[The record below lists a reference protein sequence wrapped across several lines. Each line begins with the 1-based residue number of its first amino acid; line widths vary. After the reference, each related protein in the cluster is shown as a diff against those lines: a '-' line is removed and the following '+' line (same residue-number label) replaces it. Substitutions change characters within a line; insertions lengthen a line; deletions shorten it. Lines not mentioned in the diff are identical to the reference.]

1 MENNDSM
8 YIVVYIS
15 GDRYNPVTDVLYQ
28 SNNKNEA
35 ISVCADYAY
44 AMCDKNTHFDNPFAQ
59 TAIRI
64 TKNNTTHV
72 CSLGVR
78 WGSGD
83 GCRYEVRE
91 IANVTSR
98 NRKQPWK

>member
-1 MENNDSM
+1 MESNDSM

-15 GDRYNPVTDVLYQ
+15 SDRYNPVTDVLYQ

-44 AMCDKNTHFDNPFAQ
+44 AMCDKNTHFDNPFIQAPV
-59 TAIRI
+59 RI
-64 TKNNTTHV
+64 SRNDTVHV
-72 CSLGVR
+72 CSLSVR
-78 WGSGD
+78 CGSGD
-83 GCRYEVRE
+83 SGRYEVRE
-91 IANVTSR
+91 IANTTSR